1 MIDASKKKK
10 QAFILS
16 ASPKTMVSSIR
27 NRRPRRRSRP
37 RRMVSFS
44 DDGYDDN
51 NINTLDIT
59 ICYVP
64 SLSDLSEAEIK
75 SIWYTQVEFRNMKKS
90 CVKVLRKMI
99 AGTLSFD
106 SNEEEEEEDDDD
118 DDTVKNKELDHEN
131 QNQNEEDEEET
142 TRGLENKTPRGSKA
156 RQKNRFIAMDAVLDE
171 QQRTWEQGKRNVD
184 YEYIA
189 LLYHQSSVHCQEK
202 AYLIGKK
209 DAKVVHNYHHH
220 RYRYRHRHRHHQDE
234 NERSICVVDG
244 KDNANDKHNK
254 ERKESV
260 KNIVTDDKRRKKDL
274 PSSLSPS
281 SLSSPLS
288 PPLPTTHRPS
298 AAAYIVSPHKTR
310 SRRLL
315 LSTIA

>member
-16 ASPKTMVSSIR
+16 TSPKTIMSSIR

-51 NINTLDIT
+51 NTVAIT
-59 ICYVP
+59 IWSVP

-75 SIWYTQVEFRNMKKS
+75 SVWYTPVEFRNMKKS
-90 CVKVLRKMI
+90 CVKVLKKII

-106 SNEEEEEEDDDD
+106 RNDEEEDDDD
-118 DDTVKNKELDHEN
+118 DDTVKNKEHEN
-131 QNQNEEDEEET
+131 EEEEEEEET

-156 RQKNRFIAMDAVLDE
+156 RQKNRFIAMDVVLDE
-171 QQRTWEQGKRNVD
+171 QQRQWEQGKRNVD
-184 YEYIA
+184 YAYIA
-189 LLYHQSSVHCQEK
+189 LLYHQSTVHCQES
-202 AYLIGKK
+202 AHRMGKK
-209 DAKVVHNYHHH
+209 DAKVVHNY
-220 RYRYRHRHRHHQDE
+220 HRHRHHQDE
-234 NERSICVVDG
+234 NERSICVVGGKD

-260 KNIVTDDKRRKKDL
+260 KNIVTDDKRQKKVL
-274 PSSLSPS
+274 PSSLSSS

-298 AAAYIVSPHKTR
+298 AATYIVSPHKTR